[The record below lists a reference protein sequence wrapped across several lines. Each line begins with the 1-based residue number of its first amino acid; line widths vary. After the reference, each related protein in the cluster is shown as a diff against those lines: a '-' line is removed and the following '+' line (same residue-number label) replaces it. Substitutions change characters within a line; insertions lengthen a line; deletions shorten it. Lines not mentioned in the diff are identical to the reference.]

1 VESITITT
9 NAPATPRLI
18 LTLKGEGRS
27 AVKATPSFVNFGDVT
42 EESAPPEQHVL
53 LKVETKRPVK
63 IALPERRPNR
73 RLKYSLKTV
82 TPGREYDLAIR
93 LSKPYRVGAFYQY
106 IPLTTDD
113 PRQPTVQVRVRGRV
127 VQRIMLEPANVRM
140 RHLPPGEPFHATVRL
155 VNNGKRPIKVIS
167 AKAGASQVKTNVR
180 EIKPGY
186 VFQLQVEAPGSFT
199 PPPRGTTVD
208 VKTDDPKFSDLT
220 FTLLPIFRPPP
231 SPWQLVNKKAP
242 SFSIHTLD
250 QKVISNATTQQKV
263 TLLDFSAI
271 NSSGSMRQVKE
282 LMAVSKSFPSS
293 AVQVVLVANT
303 LGVTYTTDQLEAVL
317 KQSGVSKTNAA
328 VSVDK
333 TGALAKAFNVRTYP
347 TLILLDKEGRVAS
360 VLAGERA
367 DFATRVKNDVSA
379 FIAGRPGQNSRV
391 PAERMLR
398 VRPTQTKKR

>member
-1 VESITITT
+1 
-9 NAPATPRLI
+9 
-18 LTLKGEGRS
+18 
-27 AVKATPSFVNFGDVT
+27 
-42 EESAPPEQHVL
+42 
-53 LKVETKRPVK
+53 
-63 IALPERRPNR
+63 
-73 RLKYSLKTV
+73 
-82 TPGREYDLAIR
+82 
-93 LSKPYRVGAFYQY
+93 
-106 IPLTTDD
+106 
-113 PRQPTVQVRVRGRV
+113 
-127 VQRIMLEPANVRM
+127 MLEPANVRM